1 MNSQSVR
8 LVLLPGTSTRQDRYY
23 QAHIDSNE
31 DVALFQPQWDVHLQA
46 ESLRGVTVEEALCQ
60 RTCKLL
66 DLAYGHH

>member
-8 LVLLPGTSTRQDRYY
+8 LVLLPGTSSCQDRYY
-23 QAHIDSNE
+23 QAHLDVSE